1 MSSSKLDLVRSIYA
15 ANERGDFSSVEWA
28 HPEIELVF
36 ADGPAPGSW
45 TGLEATAE
53 AWRDFLS
60 AWEGYHVKADEYR
73 ELDEERVLVLTH
85 WSGRGKTSGVEFGQM
100 SAKGGGLFHVRGGKV
115 TKFVL
120 YFDCERALADLGLT
134 SETEPPR
141 P

>member
-1 MSSSKLDLVRSIYA
+1 VSSAKLDLVRSIYA

-36 ADGPAPGSW
+36 ADGPAPSSW
-45 TGLEATAE
+45 TGLKATAE

-60 AWEGYHVKADEYR
+60 TWEGYHVKADEYR

-85 WSGRGKTSGVEFGQM
+85 WSGRGKTSGVELGQM
-100 SAKGGGLFHVRGGKV
+100 SAKGAGLFHVRGDKV
-115 TKFVL
+115 TRFVL

-134 SETEPPR
+134 SETQPPR